1 MNANVL
7 LELAAKW
14 ERNNSEPMC
23 EDGSDAGKLESAEAR
38 GHRKAMAAA
47 ADDLRTLVRL
57 LSDPP
62 QMGWGQFANAAQVSA
77 GRAIGCEN
85 RRA

>member
-1 MNANVL
+1 MNSNVI

-14 ERNNSEPMC
+14 ERNNTEPLV
-23 EDGSDAGKLESAEAR
+23 EDGSESGKLHSAEAR
-38 GHRKAMAAA
+38 GHRKAMSAAA
-47 ADDLRTLVRL
+47 EDLRTLVRL

-62 QMGWGQFANAAQVSA
+62 AMGWGQMPRGNAVSA
-77 GRAIGCEN
+77 GLAMGAEN

>member
-1 MNANVL
+1 MNANLL

-14 ERNNSEPMC
+14 ERNNAEPMC
-23 EDGSDAGKLESAEAR
+23 EDGSDAGKLQSAEAR
-38 GHRKAMAAA
+38 GHRKALAAA

-62 QMGWGQFANAAQVSA
+62 PLGWGQRGAVSSVSA
-77 GRAIGCEN
+77 GRA
-85 RRA
+85 

>member
-1 MNANVL
+1 MNSTVI

-14 ERNNSEPMC
+14 ERNNAEPMC
-23 EDGSDAGKLESAEAR
+23 EDGSDAGKLQSAEAR
-38 GHRKAMAAA
+38 GHRKAMAQAA
-47 ADDLRTLVRL
+47 EDLRTLVRL

-62 QMGWGQFANAAQVSA
+62 PIGWGQYGSVNSVRA
-77 GRAIGCEN
+77 GRAIGAEN